1 MKIGI
6 VCYPTFGGS
15 GVVATELGIE
25 LANKGH
31 KVHFISYEP
40 PVRLDLFNQ
49 NIFYHEV
56 RVPNYPLFEFAPYET
71 ALTSKI
77 VDVALY
83 ENLDILHVHYAIPHA
98 SAAYMARAILQAR
111 GKKLPFVTT
120 LHGTDITLVGKD
132 PSYRPV
138 IRFTIENSDAVT
150 AVSDDLRKD
159 TFTHFQVKKEIEVI
173 YNFLKTELYQYRSED
188 CIRKFAAPNDE
199 KLMVHV
205 SNFRPVK
212 RISDVIKTFDIVKKS
227 FPKVKL
233 LMVGDGPERSP
244 AEDLVRQL
252 GLENDVT
259 FIGKIKSTWQVLP
272 CSDLFLLPSE
282 TESFGVSA
290 LEALASGVPVI
301 TTNAGGLPEVQIHG
315 KTGFMSNVGDIE
327 DMANNSLKLLKDDV
341 LRAEFSQNAKER
353 ANEFSVDKIVPL
365 YEALYE
371 KLVAKY
377 AK

>member
-98 SAAYMARAILQAR
+98 SAAFMARAILEAR

-138 IRFTIENSDAVT
+138 IRFAIENSDAVT
-150 AVSDDLRKD
+150 AVSHDLRKD

-173 YNFLKTELYQYRSED
+173 YNFIKPELYQYQPED
-188 CIRKFAAPNDE
+188 CIRKFAAPNGE
-199 KLMVHV
+199 KLLMHI

-212 RISDVIKTFDIVKKS
+212 RISDVVKIFDLVKKS
-227 FPKVKL
+227 YSNVKL

-244 AEDLVRQL
+244 GEDLVRQL
-252 GLENDVT
+252 GLESDVL
-259 FIGKIKSTWQVLP
+259 FIGKIKSTWQILP

-315 KTGFMSNVGDIE
+315 QTGFLSKVGDVE
-327 DMANNSLKLLKDDV
+327 DMAQNALKLLNDDN
-341 LRAEFSQNAKER
+341 LRNEFSQNAKER
-353 ANEFSVDKIVPL
+353 AKNFTVNKIVPQ
-365 YEALYE
+365 YEALYD
-371 KLVAKY
+371 KVLAK
-377 AK
+377 A